1 MKSYKELMTEA
12 SYFDVSDAEDWKK
25 EIEKGIKAPV
35 VNVEISTL
43 GGDEEVSILVKF
55 SVDKEASKGG
65 TSWFNSRF
73 ANLSVERD
81 GTLEMSQAS
90 RKFETKKLRKSKI
103 KSAKDVVK
111 KINDW
116 ISTTK

>member
-1 MKSYKELMTEA
+1 MKTYKEFMTEA
-12 SYFDVSDAEDWKK
+12 LYFDMSDIEDWKK

-35 VNVEISTL
+35 VHIQISTL
-43 GGDEEVSILVKF
+43 GGEENVSMLVKF

-73 ANLSVERD
+73 ANLSIERD
-81 GTLEMSQAS
+81 GTMEMSQAS
-90 RKFETKKLRKSKI
+90 SKFKTKKLRKSKI